1 MQRPAEL
8 VPIPEYLLS
17 TSLVPPWYLLGTSL
31 VPPEGFGKLLHFGK
45 IPKTFGQHLARI
57 QQKFSRI
64 LAKFAKILSKISI
77 KFSNL

>member
-45 IPKTFGQHLARI
+45 IPKKIGQIWR
-57 QQKFSRI
+57 KFSKI
-64 LAKFAKILSKISI
+64 LANFAKILSKIR
-77 KFSNL
+77 KEFRNL